1 MAISWSKSYFL
12 LSLTSVK
19 RASCLMRICCFRES
33 VAQRESAN
41 SSSAVMLDDA
51 GCLQESVA
59 PGTLPSQG
67 QHPRAV
73 DTLRTPTYK
82 RFPRA
87 LRGERF
93 GRIDRL
99 WLRERM
105 SCFGPVSAGRSP
117 VFVRPTTGAVS
128 RHSCVA
134 YAAVAFEVLACSY
147 PSYGKWRFV
156 HCCIVVVTLGCA
168 TAA

>member
-1 MAISWSKSYFL
+1 MSGNAAPIGRKCVGNGGPERFMAISRSKSYFL

-128 RHSCVA
+128 RHSCG
-134 YAAVAFEVLACSY
+134 L
-147 PSYGKWRFV
+147 R
-156 HCCIVVVTLGCA
+156 CCCL
-168 TAA
+168 